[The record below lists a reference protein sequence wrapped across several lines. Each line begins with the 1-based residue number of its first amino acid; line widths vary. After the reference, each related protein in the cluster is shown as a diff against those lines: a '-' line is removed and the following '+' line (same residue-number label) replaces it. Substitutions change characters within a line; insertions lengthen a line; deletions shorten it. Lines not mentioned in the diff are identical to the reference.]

1 MKCPVCKKNIS
12 ENALKCPHCKTRT
25 GLLCPQCNTINPIGN
40 LTCQNCGQEL
50 LKVCKHCHSVNL
62 PLATKCRK
70 CGASFG
76 SPVERKFEKQSDDNK
91 KLKFQPKLFTASQAV
106 EVLKEGLFSKTQK
119 VFSISGEKG
128 IGKTSVLNK
137 LKHILSNNNIDWCIG
152 KCTPLT
158 QLTPGGVIQDMLI
171 NLFNLPKYYIS
182 NEDLKKDA
190 VKFFSNEFKFL
201 AADEI
206 SEFLNF
212 LYNSK
217 DGNYEDII
225 INKKRIFDILYKIFG
240 AFVANSNFI
249 FVVDNFDYIDGFS
262 VEFFTNFMIQDSVWK
277 NLKFI
282 AIYEDHRPIIN
293 YFGFEGKDVK
303 SYVDINLAPISAD
316 DYKEITNTK
325 THLSEHEKELI
336 FTRSNGNPAYIE
348 QAISY
353 CLDCQMSDK
362 AFILPP
368 KFSDLI
374 KDRLSTL
381 QKNNNQAYKVLSI
394 AALLGDKIY
403 PPLVKEIY
411 SEQNNE
417 FPDIISYLEKAEFI
431 KPYNDSYY
439 EFNNLLLWETVL
451 ESIKRNSEFEDINI
465 KTGKILTAFTVNTNA
480 IMASI
485 AHNLRENRMAFDIWT
500 KITRLSAYIG
510 DINLYVIAQKQCLA
524 LLNEFN
530 ENETLNIRYNISER
544 LGKLLTE
551 YDPEEALE
559 FLPDAISNAKNN
571 NKEDKE
577 IELLGYLALCC
588 KKTGNYYGDIECVD
602 NALKKLPPSGYELET
617 ALIKSTKLSSLIS
630 TGNCGEAVNL
640 IDNDILP
647 ILETHLSNPRLDK
660 TIPLGLIH
668 NTRSDV
674 YYYLAKALSIQ
685 GNDRSFEVLTKL
697 FDLIEKRKIT
707 DEELIC
713 KIRLTLAY
721 ANTVKGNFITSF
733 EVLQSIVGQYGEEF
747 ANLNTINADRCEIM
761 GTYSLIDIINRFL
774 IKDYDGLQ
782 ESLFASVEFANDTG
796 DNFTKHF
803 VKTLLGKIF
812 YDRQQAK
819 HALDIYNDEL
829 NYFAK
834 EKIATG
840 ALLGWYLTSEATLA
854 TENPKNAIDIAN
866 QALEI
871 AQNPKINNYFFIIML
886 KMSLAKSYMAIAD
899 YESAKIH
906 LESSILLAKKYN
918 LNDLLSRL
926 YLLYGKY
933 YQDLGTIQSQNQKEY
948 LKGSSALYDRASE
961 LVTKNTRNP
970 YVKHL
975 LEEQKN
981 LLNSYCSLNG
991 FGI

>member
-1 MKCPVCKKNIS
+1 MKCSVCKKNIS
-12 ENALKCPHCKTRT
+12 DSALKCPHCKTRT
-25 GLLCPQCNTINPIGN
+25 GLLCPKCNTINAVGN
-40 LTCQNCGQEL
+40 LTCKTCGQEL

-70 CGASFG
+70 CGSSFG
-76 SPVERKFEKQSDDNK
+76 SPVERKVTQEND
-91 KLKFQPKLFTASQAV
+91 KLSFQPKLYTHSQAY
-106 EVLKEGLFSKTQK
+106 EILKEYLPSKNQK
-119 VFSISGEKG
+119 IFSISGEKG
-128 IGKTSVLNK
+128 LGKTTLLKK
-137 LKHILSNNNIDWCIG
+137 LICQNDFNWCIG

-158 QLTPGGVIQDMLI
+158 QLTPGGVIQDMLL
-171 NLFNLPKYYIS
+171 NLFNLPKYFVS
-182 NEDLKKDA
+182 REDLKKDA

-201 AADEI
+201 NSEEI

-225 INKKRIFDILYKIFG
+225 INKKRTFDILYKIFE
-240 AFVANSNFI
+240 AFVNSSNFVI
-249 FVVDNFDYIDGFS
+249 VVDNFDYIDGFS
-262 VEFFTNFMIQDSVWK
+262 VEFLTSFMQSESIWK

-282 AIYEDHRPIIN
+282 ALYEEHRSIVN
-293 YFGFEGKDVK
+293 YFGFEGKDIK
-303 SYVDINLAPISAD
+303 SYVDINLAPVSAD
-316 DYKEITNTK
+316 DYKQIVNEK

-336 FTRSNGNPAYIE
+336 FARSKGNPAFVE

-362 AFILPP
+362 AFILSP

-374 KDRLSTL
+374 KDRLTTL
-381 QKNNNQAYKVLSI
+381 QKNNKQAYKVLSI

-403 PPLVKEIY
+403 PALVREIY
-411 SEQNNE
+411 AEQNNE
-417 FPDIISYLEKAEFI
+417 FSDIMSYLVKAEFI
-431 KPYNDSYY
+431 KPYNDSSY
-439 EFNNLLLWETVL
+439 EFKSLLLWETVL
-451 ESIKRNSEFEDINI
+451 DNIKRNSEFEDINI
-465 KTGKILTAFTVNTNA
+465 KTGKILTAFTINSNA

-485 AHNLRENRMAFDIWT
+485 AQNLRENRMAFDIWT

-510 DINLYVIAQKQCLA
+510 DINLYVISQKQCLA

-551 YDPEEALE
+551 YDPEEAME

-674 YYYLAKALSIQ
+674 YHYLARALALQ

-697 FDLIEKRKIT
+697 FDLIDKRKIT

-713 KIRLTLAY
+713 KIKLTLAL

-733 EVLQSIVGQYGEEF
+733 EVLQNIIGQHGVEF
-747 ANLNTINADRCEIM
+747 QKLDTINFNRCEIM
-761 GTYSLIDIINRFL
+761 STYSLVDIINRFL
-774 IKDYDGLQ
+774 IKDYEGLQ
-782 ESLFASVEFANDTG
+782 ESLFASVEVATNDMG
-796 DNFTKHF
+796 DNFTKHL

-819 HALDIYNDEL
+819 HALEIYNEEL

-840 ALLGWYLTSEATLA
+840 ALLGWYLTSQATLA
-854 TENPKNAIDIAN
+854 TENPKSAIDIADK
-866 QALEI
+866 ALEI

-886 KMSLAKSYMAIAD
+886 KISLAKSYMAIAD
-899 YESAKIH
+899 FESAKIH
-906 LESSILLAKKYN
+906 LESGILLAKKYN

-933 YQDLGTIQSQNQKEY
+933 YRELGTIQSQNQKEY
-948 LKGSSALYDRASE
+948 LKGASAMYDRAEE
-961 LVTKNTRNP
+961 LVTKNTKNP
-970 YVKHL
+970 YIKHL
-975 LEEQKN
+975 LEEQRN
-981 LLNSYCSLNG
+981 LLNSYCTLNG